1 MSLYFVGIVAPARID
16 ERILECKR
24 YMFDRFGCKVALRSP
39 AHITLIP
46 PFSRKQE
53 NEIELFNS
61 LDIFSRKH
69 KPFEVELKDF
79 SAFPPRVIFVNVEV
93 SEQLQ
98 NLHSS
103 VEDYMVLSF
112 PIKKSDRP
120 FHPHVTIANR
130 DLEKRDFRQAFEYFK
145 SLEFHDKFKVDQIHI
160 LKSYPSGWQVVH
172 EAAFTSR

>member
-1 MSLYFVGIVAPARID
+1 MPLYFVGIVAPARID

-46 PFSRKQE
+46 PFNVKQE
-53 NEIELFNS
+53 KEIELFNF
-61 LDIFSRKH
+61 LDIFSRKR
-69 KPFEVELKDF
+69 KSFEVELSNF
-79 SAFPPRVIFVNVEV
+79 SAFPPRVIFVNVVV

-103 VEDYMVLSF
+103 VEDYMMLSF
-112 PIKKSDRP
+112 PVKKSERP

-130 DLEKRDFRQAFEYFK
+130 DLDKRDFKQAFEYFK
-145 SLEFHDKFKVDQIHI
+145 HLEFRDKFKVGHIHV
-160 LKSYPSGWQVVH
+160 LKSCPSGWEVVH
-172 EAAFTSR
+172 EAGFS